1 MRTSLTRVSTSPRDQ
16 LIDELVDNLEKAFGQ
31 PQVGQDPEAQE
42 VNIVTTDSDFVDV
55 DLEVD
60 FHSID
65 ETGYL

>member
-1 MRTSLTRVSTSPRDQ
+1 M
-16 LIDELVDNLEKAFGQ
+16 
-31 PQVGQDPEAQE
+31 GQDPEAQE

-65 ETGYL
+65 ETGYPADPLQ